1 MILADSSVWIDHLR
15 KGDPQLADLL
25 LREQIVIH
33 TMVLAELACGSLE
46 DRERVLLLWRRLPRL
61 GAVSDATAMQ
71 FLERHRLMSR
81 GIGYVDVHLLAAV
94 TERQGARLWTK
105 DRRLA
110 DIAQELGLGFPPP

>member
-15 KGDPQLADLL
+15 KGDPHLADLL
-25 LREQIVIH
+25 LREQIVMH
-33 TMVLAELACGSLE
+33 TMVLGELACGSLE

-61 GAVSDATAMQ
+61 EAASDEIAMQ

-81 GIGYVDVHLLAAV
+81 GIGYVDVHLLASAA
-94 TERQGARLWTK
+94 ERQGARLWTK

-110 DIAQELGLGFPPP
+110 DIAQELGLGFPPS

>member
-1 MILADSSVWIDHLR
+1 MILADSSVWIGHLR

-25 LREQIVIH
+25 LREQIVMH
-33 TMVLAELACGSLE
+33 TMVLGELACGSLK

-61 GAVSDATAMQ
+61 EAASDEIAMQ

-81 GIGYVDVHLLAAV
+81 GIGYVDVHLLASAA
-94 TERQGARLWTK
+94 ERQGARLWTK

-110 DIAQELGLGFPPP
+110 DIAQELGLGFPPS